1 MLTKTECL
9 VFNIYFNKQVSSSNI
24 KMCRDKQIYWDLKQ
38 ELSSVTE
45 LQRGSII
52 YHFKNRQQ

>member
-9 VFNIYFNKQVSSSNI
+9 VFSIYFNQKASSSNI
-24 KMCRDKQIYWDLKQ
+24 KMCRGKQTYWDLKQ
-38 ELSSVTE
+38 EFSSVTE
-45 LQRGSII
+45 LHRSNLI